1 MQHSQSLGEGCNM
14 GFDLSIILW
23 QLLWIAGPVALIVY
37 GWRKIG
43 IRKKRR

>member
-1 MQHSQSLGEGCNM
+1 M
-14 GFDLSIILW
+14 GFDLSIMLW
-23 QLLWIAGPVALIVY
+23 QLLWIAGSVTLIVY